1 MRALRN
7 HFIVLIILLFCA
19 PLSAIEGD
27 SVLITKNF
35 KFKDGLF
42 VTYEDFK
49 QNRPSFTWDQLDY
62 DLFANPQ
69 TFITRVQFIKTKD
82 GKAIDLN
89 QVWGMSIDGIPHI
102 RLEKG
107 ILSNDLFVFVSIK
120 VRGKIC
126 YFSYEEEKEEMVTI
140 KAYNPLTRKP
150 FRSGQVER
158 TVEVVQERMF
168 DFETGAVEAFTL
180 DSFLKAIQKDDPLLA
195 DSIKDLNG
203 AEAQQKLF
211 KCLLIYVD
219 RHAVFTNE

>member
-7 HFIVLIILLFCA
+7 HFIILFVSFLWIPLIA
-19 PLSAIEGD
+19 MEGD
-27 SVLITKNF
+27 SILLTKNF

-49 QNRPSFTWDQLDY
+49 LNRPSYTWDQLDY

-69 TFITRVQFIKTKD
+69 TFITRVQFIKTKEGTD
-82 GKAIDLN
+82 IDLN
-89 QVWGMSIDGIPHI
+89 TVWGMSIDGIPHI

-107 ILSNDLFVFVSIK
+107 TLSNDLFVFVSIK

-126 YFSYEEEKEEMVTI
+126 YFSYEEEQEEKVTI

-158 TVEVVQERMF
+158 TVEVIKEWMF
-168 DFETGAVEAFTL
+168 DFETGMVQAFTT
-180 DSFLKAIQKDDPLLA
+180 DAFLKAIREDDPQLA
-195 DSIKDLNG
+195 ASIKDLNG
-203 AEAQQKLF
+203 TEAKQKLF